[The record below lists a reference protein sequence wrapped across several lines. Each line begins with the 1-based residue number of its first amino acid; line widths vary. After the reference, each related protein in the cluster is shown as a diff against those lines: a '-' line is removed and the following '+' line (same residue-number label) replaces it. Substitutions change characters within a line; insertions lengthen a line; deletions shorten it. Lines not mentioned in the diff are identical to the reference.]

1 MPRWYRM
8 LLMPNA
14 GGGKSESCGSDKM
27 KIQLSVYKKK
37 KKHTSVCKYINKIH
51 IKYAI

>member
-14 GGGKSESCGSDKM
+14 GGGKSESNGSDENSVISI
-27 KIQLSVYKKK
+27 KIYKAYKC
-37 KKHTSVCKYINKIH
+37 V
-51 IKYAI
+51 

>member
-14 GGGKSESCGSDKM
+14 GGGKSESSGSDKM
-27 KIQLSVYKKK
+27 NIQLSVYKKK
-37 KKHTSVCKYINKIH
+37 RSIQVCVNT
-51 IKYAI
+51 